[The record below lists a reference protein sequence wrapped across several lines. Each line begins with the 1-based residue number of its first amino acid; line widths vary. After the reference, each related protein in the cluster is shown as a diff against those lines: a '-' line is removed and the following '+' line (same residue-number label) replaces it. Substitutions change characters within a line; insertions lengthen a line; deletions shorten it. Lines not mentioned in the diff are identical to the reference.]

1 MKKCKIIMYHYVR
14 QLKNSA
20 YPEIK
25 GLEERGFENQ
35 LKYFDNKFEFG
46 NFTEIINSAYY
57 DIKIK
62 NNKILLT
69 FDDGLK
75 DHFTTVFPILKK
87 MNIKGYFF
95 PPSKPIVEK
104 KVLDVHKIHFIL
116 ASTPNKHKIVEE
128 IFTLI
133 NKNRKIGKLK
143 TPQKYFDELAIP
155 NRFDTK
161 EVIFIKRILQRELPL
176 KLRSEI
182 TNFLFKKFVSEN
194 EQGFSEKLYMSIEEM
209 KEMSE
214 SGMVFGS
221 HSHSHEWLSHI
232 TNEKLIEEIERSKE
246 FCHKINNKNNEMIMC
261 YPYGDYNNKVI
272 KEISNRGFKAGLTT
286 KVGDAEISKEGIF
299 KLNRYDTNDFPQ

>member
-1 MKKCKIIMYHYVR
+1 MYHYVR
-14 QLKNSA
+14 PLKNSA

-25 GLEERGFENQ
+25 GLEEKGFKNQ
-35 LKYFDNKFEFG
+35 LKYFEKKFEFG
-46 NFTEIINSAYY
+46 NFTEIIHSAHH
-57 DIKIK
+57 DTKIN

-75 DHFTTVFPILKK
+75 DHFTTVYPILKK
-87 MNIKGYFF
+87 MSIKGYFF
-95 PPSKPIVEK
+95 PTSKPIEEK
-104 KVLDVHKIHFIL
+104 IVLDVHKIHFIL

-133 NKNRKIGKLK
+133 NKNRKIEKLK
-143 TPQKYFDELAIP
+143 TPQKYFEELAIQ

-176 KLRSEI
+176 KLRNEI
-182 TNFLFKKFVSEN
+182 TDFLFKKFVTEN
-194 EQGFSEKLYMSIEEM
+194 EPEFSEKLYMSLQEM

-232 TNEKLIEEIERSKE
+232 ENKKLINEIESSKI
-246 FCHKINNKNNEMIMC
+246 FCHKINSKNDEMIMC
-261 YPYGDYNNKVI
+261 YPYGDYNSQVI

-286 KVGDAEISKEGIF
+286 KVGDAEISKECIF